1 MPWFGVIWIKVCGT
15 WLGYPS
21 KRRRNLSWSWNRDRL
36 IWTGPAEQ
44 KDVQADFDRL
54 FHRKI
59 MLPGDVFCAAPDEY
73 VAGVYGHAMG
83 KRVCSLPDGQNVDVR
98 GRRMLASILTP
109 AQLQRLHAYEETHEA
124 KHGTPPGPGSPLIAD
139 VMQWPGMPG
148 DSSGAVFPS
157 QLKHGLYYSFA
168 ARRLLMGL
176 EGMFANGF
184 NVFEPDGAPWSSPLT
199 PMLRRLSQ
207 SQIKHLSGNGMH
219 CPSVCA
225 WFVYV
230 CMNTRRVESSKLV
243 EEARLAKLAEGFDH
257 DDEGDDEGA
266 DHDAGDADVMY

>member
-1 MPWFGVIWIKVCGT
+1 MPWFCVIWIKVCGT

-83 KRVCSLPDGQNVDVR
+83 KRFCSLPDGQNVDVR

-124 KHGTPPGPGSPLIAD
+124 KHGTPPGLGSPLIAD
-139 VMQWPGMPG
+139 IMQWPGMPG
-148 DSSGAVFPS
+148 DSSEPCSRPSSSMACIIALLPAVS
-157 QLKHGLYYSFA
+157 SWDWRAWSRTASTCSSLMVHHG
-168 ARRLLMGL
+168 R
-176 EGMFANGF
+176 
-184 NVFEPDGAPWSSPLT
+184 PL
-199 PMLRRLSQ
+199 
-207 SQIKHLSGNGMH
+207 
-219 CPSVCA
+219 
-225 WFVYV
+225 
-230 CMNTRRVESSKLV
+230 
-243 EEARLAKLAEGFDH
+243 
-257 DDEGDDEGA
+257 
-266 DHDAGDADVMY
+266 